1 MHGFPGVWMFLCAI
15 TAMSGDATEGVVK
28 TLDGLDSNSVS
39 TTYQFGILVKP
50 PVK

>member
-1 MHGFPGVWMFLCAI
+1 MHGLPGVWMFLGAI
-15 TAMSGDATEGVVK
+15 TAMSGDATEGAVK
-28 TLDGLDSNSVS
+28 TVDGLDSNSVS